1 MNSYNL
7 NYCIAI
13 HYFIFLLE
21 RMLIEYCRE
30 CIILDSLFQIKAKQL
45 K

>member
-13 HYFIFLLE
+13 QSFIFLMK
-21 RMLIEYCRE
+21 RMLIEYRRD
-30 CIILDSLFQIKAKQL
+30 CINLDSLFQIKAK
-45 K
+45 